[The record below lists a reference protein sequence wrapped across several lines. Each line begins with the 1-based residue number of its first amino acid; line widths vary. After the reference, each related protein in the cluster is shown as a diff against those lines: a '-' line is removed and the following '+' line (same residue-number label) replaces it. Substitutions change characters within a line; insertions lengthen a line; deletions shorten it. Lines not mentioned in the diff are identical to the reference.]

1 MTRREWT
8 FTITSQTNI
17 KWSTKDTLK
26 EAGGVA
32 EVAGKEAAEDV
43 GVVVKTL
50 NLIIKRKIQRKKRQ
64 LKCRRRRK

>member
-17 KWSTKDTLK
+17 RWSTKDTLK

-32 EVAGKEAAEDV
+32 EVEGKEAAEDV

>member
-8 FTITSQTNI
+8 FTIISQTNI
-17 KWSTKDTLK
+17 RWSTKDTLK
-26 EAGGVA
+26 EAGEVA

-50 NLIIKRKIQRKKRQ
+50 NLINKRKIQRKKRQ
-64 LKCRRRRK
+64 VNCRRRRK